1 MLRLLRC
8 VAAHLNP
15 RRSLKTRVGIAIGTV
30 ALVLSVLASL
40 IVGYA
45 ASEQIKVNVGESLA
59 ELAYQMTD
67 KLDRGM
73 FERYRD
79 LQILSTLNAIRTPD
93 YAISEQ
99 RNLLEQLQNT
109 YLDYAWIGLT
119 DSRGIVRASTG
130 KLLEG
135 KSVAQR
141 PWFIKGKTAPYVG
154 DVHEALKLAKLL
166 PNPSKEPLR
175 FVDIAVPVKD
185 LQGNYQGVLGAH
197 LSWSWSNE
205 VKRSL
210 LRSLQ
215 NQYTEMFVL
224 REDGSQLLG
233 PQGFNAAPQADKRQA
248 SPLQLASVQAAKQG
262 ANNYKIEPWA
272 DDRKYLTG
280 FAKSSGYRNYPGL
293 GWLVLVRQP
302 TDVAFAPARQLQQHI
317 FTWNLALGGLFSV
330 IGWVVAGRI
339 TKPMLAIAQAADR
352 IRQGNTTIAI
362 PVIKGQ
368 DETAKLSKSLN
379 KLVSTLTEQE
389 NDLKLSNQQLQTKI
403 SQLQQVEESLR
414 FSEEK
419 FRQLAENIH
428 EVFWIA
434 DPNIN
439 EIIYISPA
447 YEQIWGRSCESL
459 YADPN
464 SWLEAVHPED
474 RDRVPHRQQK
484 NTLGT
489 YNEEFRI
496 VQPNGSVRW
505 LWTRTFPVRNA
516 QGQVYRLVGITQDIT
531 ARQQAEETR
540 IALAQERELSDLK
553 SRFISHAS
561 HEFRTPLTAIKMS
574 AAMLEK
580 FSDRATPEQKNR
592 YFEQIQSAVKRLIKL
607 LDDILLV
614 GKAEAGKLECK
625 PTVLDLV
632 DFCQVLVEE
641 LQLSAGDSYNLNFVC
656 RGCYEAY
663 LDENLLQHIL
673 TNLLS
678 NAIKYSPQGG
688 NIQFDLFCN
697 GETATFRIQDC
708 GIGIPEADK
717 AKLFTS
723 FYRCSNTGKLPGTGL
738 GLVIVKDAVELHG
751 GTITVDSTVGVGTTF
766 TVKLPINLINKS
778 DRPAR

>member
-1 MLRLLRC
+1 MLRLLSC
-8 VAAHLNP
+8 FAAHLNP
-15 RRSLKTRVGIAIGTV
+15 RRSLKTRVGIAIGSV
-30 ALVLSVLASL
+30 ALVLSILASL
-40 IVGYA
+40 IVGYTV
-45 ASEQIKVNVGESLA
+45 SQQIKVNVGQSLA

-79 LQILSTLNAIRTPD
+79 IQILSTLDVIRTPN
-93 YAISEQ
+93 YSVSEQ
-99 RNLLEQLQNT
+99 RSLLEQLQNT
-109 YLDYAWIGLT
+109 YLDYAWIGLANKE
-119 DSRGIVRASTG
+119 GIVQASTG

-135 KSVAQR
+135 KSIAQR
-141 PWFIKGKTAPYVG
+141 PWFINGLKAPYVG

-175 FVDIAVPVKD
+175 FVDIAVPIKD
-185 LQGNYQGVLGAH
+185 LQGNLQGVLGAH

-215 NQYTEMFVL
+215 DRYTEMFVL

-233 PQGFNAAPQADKRQA
+233 PQGFNAAPQAENTPA
-248 SPLQLASVQAAKQG
+248 SPLPLASVKAAQQG
-262 ANNYKIEPWA
+262 INSYKIETWT
-272 DDRKYLTG
+272 DDRTYLTG

-293 GWLVLVRQP
+293 GWLVLVRQR
-302 TDVAFAPARQLQQHI
+302 TDIAFAPARRLQQQI
-317 FTWNLALGGLFSV
+317 FVLNLTLGGLFAAV
-330 IGWVVAGRI
+330 GWQVAGRI

-362 PVIKGQ
+362 PVIRGK

-379 KLVSTLTEQE
+379 RLVSTLTEQE
-389 NDLKLSNQQLQTKI
+389 NDLKVKIGELQK
-403 SQLQQVEESLR
+403 VEESLR
-414 FSEEK
+414 SSEEK
-419 FRQLAENIH
+419 FRQLAENIQ

-434 DPNIN
+434 EPKLK
-439 EIIYISPA
+439 EIVYISPA
-447 YEQIWGRSCESL
+447 YEQIWGRSCQSL
-459 YADPN
+459 YANPD

-474 RDRVPHRQQK
+474 REYVPHKTQ
-484 NTLGT
+484 NTTAGT
-489 YNEEFRI
+489 YNAEFRI
-496 VQPNGSVRW
+496 VQPNGSIRW

-516 QGQVYRLVGITQDIT
+516 DGEVYRLVGLTQDIT

-580 FSDRATPEQKNR
+580 FSDKATPEQKNR
-592 YFEQIQSAVKRLIKL
+592 YFEQIQLAVKRLIKL

-625 PTVLDLV
+625 PTHLNLV
-632 DFCQVLVEE
+632 DFCQVLAEE
-641 LQLSAGDSYNLNFVC
+641 LQLSAGNCYNLNFIS
-656 RGCYEAY
+656 RGCNEAY

-688 NIQFDLFCN
+688 DIQFELSCDA
-697 GETATFRIQDC
+697 ERATFRIQDC
-708 GIGIPEADK
+708 GIGIPEADQ

-738 GLVIVKDAVELHG
+738 GLVIVKDAVDIHG

-766 TVKLPINLINKS
+766 TVKLPIKS
-778 DRPAR
+778 TSNW